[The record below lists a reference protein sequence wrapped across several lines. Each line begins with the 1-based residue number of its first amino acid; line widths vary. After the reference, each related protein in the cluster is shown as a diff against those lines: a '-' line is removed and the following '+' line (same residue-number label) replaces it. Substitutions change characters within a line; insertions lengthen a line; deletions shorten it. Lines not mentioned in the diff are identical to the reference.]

1 LYLQLLEVLRWY
13 SSSVNQQEHTAMA
26 TPEPGDGHRQD
37 PARGGAA
44 NPGKVGQAVGV
55 HGINIVAVIA
65 AYNPRSEAQLAHDQL
80 REIARTKLP
89 DLNAIDR
96 ETAERIVV
104 GTARSMGIELVD
116 TK

>member
-55 HGINIVAVIA
+55 HGINIA
-65 AYNPRSEAQLAHDQL
+65 AYNPRSAAQLARDQL

-104 GTARSMGIELVD
+104 GTARSLGIELVD